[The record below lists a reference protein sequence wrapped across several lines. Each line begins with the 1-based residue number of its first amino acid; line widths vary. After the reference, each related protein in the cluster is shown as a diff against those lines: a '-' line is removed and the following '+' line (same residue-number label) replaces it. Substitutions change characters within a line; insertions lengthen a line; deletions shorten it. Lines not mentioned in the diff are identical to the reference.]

1 MARIEIPAGEGSE
14 MARAMA
20 LRPEFQPALTAWE
33 KAVGRSRLDWRLHE
47 LVRVR
52 VALINDCLICKSWRN
67 QIAFDAGV
75 TEELLQSVAEAST
88 HEGFTEAER
97 LAIRYAEL
105 YCTDSTSID
114 DAFMARLAENFDSGE
129 IIELTLVT
137 AKYMAMGRFMQ
148 VLGFDR
154 TCRLELD
161 ERGRM
166 QLV

>member
-20 LRPEFQPALTAWE
+20 LRPAFQPAMQAWE
-33 KAVGRSRLDWRLHE
+33 KAVGRSTLDWRLHE

-52 VALINDCLICKSWRN
+52 VALINDCAICKAWRN

-75 TEELLQSVAEAST
+75 TEDLLASVTDARSAPGISDPQQAAIEY
-88 HEGFTEAER
+88 AER
-97 LAIRYAEL
+97 
-105 YCTDSTSID
+105 YCTNSTSID
-114 DAFMARLAENFDSGE
+114 DAFMKRLAQYFDSGE
-129 IIELTLVT
+129 IIELTLVI

-148 VLGFDR
+148 VLGFDQ

-166 QLV
+166 VLV